1 MRIHASCAARSGL
14 NGYDAVLFIGPSGAG
29 KSDMLLRLI
38 HAGWALVADDQVLI
52 EQGIASAPTELAGML
67 EVRGLGLFRLPFL
80 KSASLRMVVRLAVP
94 TERLPHPEQ
103 DNALGLPVIS
113 VDAGNISAVERVSI
127 SLDAACGRILQMAGA
142 FAM

>member
-1 MRIHASCAARSGL
+1 
-14 NGYDAVLFIGPSGAG
+14 
-29 KSDMLLRLI
+29 MLLRLI

-52 EQGIASAPTELAGML
+52 ERGIASAPTELAGML

-80 KSASLRMVVRLAVP
+80 RSASLRMVVRLAVP
-94 TERLPHPEQ
+94 TERLPHPEH

-113 VDAGNISAVERVSI
+113 VDAGNISAVERINI
-127 SLDAACGRILQMAGA
+127 SLDAACGRVLQMAGA